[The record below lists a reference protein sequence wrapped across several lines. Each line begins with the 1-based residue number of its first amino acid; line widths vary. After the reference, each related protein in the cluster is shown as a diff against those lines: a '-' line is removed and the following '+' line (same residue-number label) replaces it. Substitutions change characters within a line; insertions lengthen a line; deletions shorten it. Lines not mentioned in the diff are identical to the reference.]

1 MELRQ
6 LRYFVAVA
14 KHESFKKAAIE
25 LRIAQP
31 ALSRQIGLLEH
42 ELGTPLFTRHTRG
55 SIPTEEGRMLVE
67 EAEKILHLTAQA
79 KQKLQFSRGLITGPV
94 RLGLSPTLAE
104 WVAPDLME
112 LIREAHPDVHLSFA
126 EGLTSRLR
134 QALVGGSVD
143 IAVLSLSVDPAH
155 LILGTSI
162 SERISLIGM
171 ADAPIF
177 STQEPLA
184 LAEVAHL
191 PLILSGIRKEG
202 IRNIVDRALVESGV
216 ALQNV
221 VAEVDTMFMARRMV
235 ERGLGYTLNIESAV
249 ETGLAEGRL
258 ASRAIQDLRLER
270 VVARS
275 AAHSPSRA
283 VLEVSKHLTTIL
295 RARFPRQPNQS

>member
-14 KHESFKKAAIE
+14 RHESFKKAAIE

-42 ELGTPLFTRHTRG
+42 ELGTSLFTRHTRG
-55 SIPTEEGRMLVE
+55 SIPTDEGRMLLE

-79 KQKLQFSRGLITGPV
+79 KQKLQFSSSRVAGPV
-94 RLGLSPTLAE
+94 RIGLSPTLAE
-104 WVAPDLME
+104 WIAPDLME
-112 LIREAHPDVHLSFA
+112 LINEAHPEVYLSFA

-134 QALVGGSVD
+134 QLLVNGGVD

-155 LILGTSI
+155 LVLGTSI
-162 SERISLIGM
+162 SEGISLIGRP
-171 ADAPIF
+171 DDPIF
-177 STQEPLA
+177 ASSEPLA
-184 LAEVAHL
+184 LADVIDL
-191 PLILSGIRKEG
+191 PIILSGIQKEG
-202 IRNIVDRALVESGV
+202 IRNIVERALLDEGIS
-216 ALQNV
+216 LRNV

-249 ETGLAEGRL
+249 ETGMALNRL
-258 ASRAIQDLRLER
+258 AARPMQDLRLER
-270 VVARS
+270 VLARS

-283 VLEVSKHLTTIL
+283 VLEVTKQLTTIL
-295 RARFPRQPNQS
+295 RAKFPRQRASA

>member
-1 MELRQ
+1 
-6 LRYFVAVA
+6 
-14 KHESFKKAAIE
+14 
-25 LRIAQP
+25 
-31 ALSRQIGLLEH
+31 
-42 ELGTPLFTRHTRG
+42 
-55 SIPTEEGRMLVE
+55 MLVE

-79 KQKLQFSRGLITGPV
+79 KQKLQFSRSLVAGPV

-112 LIREAHPDVHLSFA
+112 LIREDHPEVHLSFA

-134 QALVGGSVD
+134 QSLVSGTVD
-143 IAVLSLSVDPAH
+143 IAVLSLNVDPAH

-171 ADAPIF
+171 PDAPIF
-177 STQEPLA
+177 QGQEPLT
-184 LAEVAHL
+184 LTDVADL
-191 PLILSGIRKEG
+191 PIILSGIRKEG
-202 IRNIVDRALVESGV
+202 IRNIVERALAETGV
-216 ALQNV
+216 TLKNV

-249 ETGLAEGRL
+249 EAGLAAQRL
-258 ASRAIQDLRLER
+258 ASRPMQDMKLER

-283 VLEVSKHLTTIL
+283 VLEVGKHLTNIL
-295 RARFPRQPNQS
+295 RARFPRQPNLTSSSS